1 MFSGGQFL
9 RVQDPEGDGM
19 VAATFIVEGQAEVG
33 ADLAWV
39 RYEEGSQRGLYTK
52 VACSDIEPA

>member
-1 MFSGGQFL
+1 MC
-9 RVQDPEGDGM
+9 RTRKADGM